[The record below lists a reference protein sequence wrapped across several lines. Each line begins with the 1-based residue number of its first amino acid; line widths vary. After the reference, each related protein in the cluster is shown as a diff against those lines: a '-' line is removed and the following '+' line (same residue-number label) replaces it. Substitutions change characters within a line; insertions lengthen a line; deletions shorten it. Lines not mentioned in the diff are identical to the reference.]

1 MPAVDFKPGP
11 DLMVGD
17 TVDWFG
23 EPHTIREFV
32 TNAGPLVDAGIL
44 PLVRIA
50 VDGDWRM
57 TVPNSLVP
65 CLTGAGVQ

>member
-1 MPAVDFKPGP
+1 MAVDFKPGST
-11 DLMVGD
+11 LTIGD

-23 EPHTIREFV
+23 EPHTIQRFES
-32 TNAGPLVDAGIL
+32 NSGPLTDAGIL

-57 TVPNSLVP
+57 TVPTTLVP
-65 CLTGAGVQ
+65 CLTKEVAR